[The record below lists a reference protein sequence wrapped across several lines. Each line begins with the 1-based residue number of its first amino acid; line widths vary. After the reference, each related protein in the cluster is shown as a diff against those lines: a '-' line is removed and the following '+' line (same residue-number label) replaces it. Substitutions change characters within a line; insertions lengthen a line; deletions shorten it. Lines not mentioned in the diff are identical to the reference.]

1 MKLEIPPRTVVA
13 VVLTL
18 AALLIGVRL
27 WPVVLLLV
35 TAFIFQAALLPY
47 VDWLIRRGWPR
58 TLAVLAV
65 ALVVLLVLAG
75 LVALIVPALIDEF
88 QALRDNLPSDARQLE
103 KFLDNFGVSVSL
115 EARARDIDW
124 AGLLSGPQ
132 ALDYGQR
139 VVQTTLATLTVIVL
153 TIYLLVEA
161 PRLSRFVYRFVPSD
175 READARRL
183 QASLVRVVGGYIRG
197 QVITSV
203 VIAVYTFVVLLVLG
217 VPNPLA
223 FGALAGFADV
233 VPLVGA
239 FIAVVPASVAAF
251 HESPTQAVIVI
262 ALLVLYQ
269 QFEDRFLVPRVY
281 SQTLNLPPLVVL
293 VAVISGQELLG
304 ITGVLLALP
313 AAAVARVAFDYWME
327 QRGMGEQPVPAT
339 EVMAPDDGP
348 GG

>member
-1 MKLEIPPRTVVA
+1 MKLEIPTRTVVVA
-13 VVLTL
+13 ALTV
-18 AALLIGVRL
+18 AALLITLQL
-27 WPVVLLLV
+27 WPVMLLLV

-47 VDWLIRRGWPR
+47 VEWLIRRGWPR

-65 ALVVLLVLAG
+65 ALAVLLVLAG
-75 LVALIVPALIDEF
+75 LLALIVPALIDEF
-88 QALRDNLPSDARQLE
+88 QSVRDNLPSDARDLE
-103 KFLDNFGVSVSL
+103 DFLDRFGISVSL

-124 AGLLSGPQ
+124 KALISGPK

-139 VVQTTLATLTVIVL
+139 VVQTTLSTLTVIVL

-161 PRLSRFVYRFVPSD
+161 PRLSRFVYRFVPGD
-175 READARRL
+175 READARRF

-203 VIAVYTFVVLLVLG
+203 VIALYTFVVLLVLG
-217 VPNPLA
+217 VPNSLA
-223 FGALAGFADV
+223 FGVLAGFADI

-239 FIAVVPASVAAF
+239 FIAIVPASVAAF

-262 ALLVLYQ
+262 ALLMLYQ
-269 QFEDRFLVPRVY
+269 QFEDRFLMPRVY
-281 SQTLNLPPLVVL
+281 GQTLNLPPLVVL
-293 VAVISGQELLG
+293 IAVLSGQELLG

-348 GG
+348 SG